1 MEKTGHGQWGS
12 LNTYEGRHYMF
23 EDLNVVITGAAGEG
37 IQTIGE
43 VLAETIAG
51 HGYAVFAWQ
60 EFESRIRGGQNSY
73 SIRISEKPANAPA
86 MKADILLALND
97 GAAIKYGPLIQKD
110 GILIAEKKI
119 RERMIPIAFSDIA
132 LKELGDKIYAN
143 TMAIGALAAAIGMN
157 LEVLHTVLAHKF
169 ASKGDTVVTA
179 NRAAAEKGYLLA
191 REGCAGIC
199 PWKLPEQ
206 STRYQLISGTE
217 ALAMAAVLAGCRFM
231 AAYPMSPAT
240 DIITF
245 LTKNEKDFEVF
256 TEQAEDEIAAI
267 NMAIGASF
275 AGARAMTGTSG
286 GGFALMVEAISL
298 AGMIETPLVIVLA
311 QRPGPATGL
320 PTRTAQ
326 GDLLFAIHAGHG
338 EFSKL
343 VLAPADAKDIL
354 RQTVRAFNMADRYQI
369 PVIVLTDQFLL
380 DSLFSVEDIPLE
392 QCVPEFHL
400 ADPSGIDDY
409 HRYHVTKTGISQR
422 LYPGQSQ
429 HLVTAD
435 SDEHDS
441 RGHITEDLAGTV
453 PEMVEK
459 RLAKHRELK
468 AAIRPPEEMDV
479 ESAERVLVGWG
490 SSRPALLEALERLQ
504 KNGIRTGMIHFTEM
518 WPLPAYRFPEGKA
531 YWSVENNATGQLARL
546 LRSEY
551 GMTFS
556 GEVHRYDGLPLT
568 GPYIQEALKW

>member
-1 MEKTGHGQWGS
+1 M
-12 LNTYEGRHYMF
+12 
-23 EDLNVVITGAAGEG
+23 EDLNVVIAGAAGEG
-37 IQTIGE
+37 VQTVGD
-43 VLAETIAG
+43 VLAETILG

-60 EFESRIRGGQNSY
+60 EFESRIRGGQNRY
-73 SIRISEKPANAPA
+73 SIRISEKPVNAPA
-86 MKADILLALND
+86 MSADILLALND

-119 RERMIPIAFSDIA
+119 RDRMIPIAFSDIA
-132 LKELGDKIYAN
+132 QKELGNRIYAN

-157 LEVLHTVLAHKF
+157 IEVLHTVLAQKF
-169 ASKGDTVVTA
+169 AKKGEPVVAA
-179 NRAAAEKGYLLA
+179 NRVAAEKGYLLA
-191 REGCAGIC
+191 QEGCQTIC
-199 PWKLPEQ
+199 PWRLPERDTQ
-206 STRYQLISGTE
+206 YQLIAGKE
-217 ALAMAAVLAGCRFM
+217 ALATAAVLAGCRFI

-240 DIITF
+240 DIITI
-245 LTKNEKDFEVF
+245 LAENEKDFEVF
-256 TEQAEDEIAAI
+256 TEQAEDEISAV

-275 AGARAMTGTSG
+275 AGARAMTATSG
-286 GGFALMVEAISL
+286 GGFALMVEAVSL
-298 AGMIETPLVIVLA
+298 AGMIETPLVIVLG

-343 VLAPADAKDIL
+343 VLAPADAKDIF
-354 RQTVRAFNMADRYQI
+354 RQTVRAFNLADRYQV
-369 PVIVLTDQFLL
+369 PVIVLADQFLL
-380 DSLFSVEDIPLE
+380 DSLFSVEDIRLE
-392 QCVPEFHL
+392 QFTPEFHL
-400 ADPSGIDDY
+400 ADPAVIDDY
-409 HRYHVTKTGISQR
+409 HRYRVTEIGISPR
-422 LYPGQSQ
+422 LYPGQSL

-453 PEMVEK
+453 TMMVEK
-459 RLAKHRELK
+459 RLAKHRALK
-468 AAIRPPEEMDV
+468 TAIRPPEAVNV
-479 ESAERVLVGWG
+479 EEADWILVGWG
-490 SSRPALLEALERLQ
+490 SSRPALLETLDQLQ
-504 KNGIRTGMIHFTEM
+504 QKGTRAGMIHFTEM

-551 GMTFS
+551 GITFA

-568 GPYIQEALKW
+568 GPYIQEALQW